1 MYHFE
6 VLEAYILASG
16 SCFLEDMELPQPVL

>member
-6 VLEAYILASG
+6 VLEAYILASE
-16 SCFLEDMELPQPVL
+16 SCFLEGKELPQPVL